1 MDGRHM
7 TAENKTRRILL
18 KISGEALGGD
28 GEFGIDPQVLSA
40 TARAIREVQKAGVQT
55 VLVIGGGNIFRGAA
69 LQKAGFDRVS
79 GDQMG
84 MLATIMNCLAM
95 REELNLQGGK
105 CVLMSAYGI
114 PSITAQYQAAQGR
127 ELLNNGASLIVAGGT
142 GAPFFTTDTA
152 AVLRAIEL
160 QCTEVLK
167 ATKVDGIYTADPMK
181 DPNAVRFDR
190 LTFKEVIE
198 RDLKVMDLTAFALA
212 SEHHMPIRV
221 FSMNKPG
228 AFMRAALGEV
238 EGTVVAD

>member
-18 KISGEALGGD
+18 KTSGEALGGD

-84 MLATIMNCLAM
+84 MLATIMNGLAM
-95 REELNLQGGK
+95 REELNRQGGK